1 MRFKNAVF
9 DLDGTLTDSGE
20 GITKSVEYA
29 LNKMGINEYEPSTLY
44 RFIGPPLLESFMQ
57 YFGMDKDDAELAVKY
72 YRERYSSKG
81 VYENR
86 LYVGVK
92 QLLTELKQNGIN
104 IYVASSKPQL
114 FVEKIL
120 KQHGI
125 FDMFNFVAGASFDKT
140 RADKPSVL
148 KYLMDNTEV
157 TADSA
162 VMIGD
167 RMHDIEGAH
176 TFNMKCIA
184 VLYGFGNLEEFKTY
198 KADFVAK
205 NTEDIIKIIKENNN
219 G

>member
-1 MRFKNAVF
+1 MRFKNVVF

-29 LNKMGINEYEPSTLY
+29 LNKMGVTEYETSTLY

-57 YFGMDKDDAELAVKY
+57 YFSMDKDDAELAVKY
-72 YRERYSSKG
+72 YRERYSDEG
-81 VYENR
+81 VYENH
-86 LYVGVK
+86 LYDGVK
-92 QLLTELKQNGIN
+92 QLLTKLKQNGIG

-125 FDMFNFVAGASFDKT
+125 FEMFNFVAGASFDKT
-140 RADKPSVL
+140 RADKQSVL

-157 TADSA
+157 TADNA

-184 VLYGFGNLEEFKTY
+184 VLYGFGNLEEFKAY
-198 KADFVAK
+198 KADFLAK